1 MIDKII
7 YKFASFLDAISSK
20 LDDVF
25 TMNFGH
31 CEKPDCPKK
40 KRKANKNNKYFKS

>member
-7 YKFASFLDAISSK
+7 YKFASLLDAIGNK

-25 TMNFGH
+25 
-31 CEKPDCPKK
+31 
-40 KRKANKNNKYFKS
+40 NNELWSL